1 MLTCLNSAPTARSA
15 ATVCAEK
22 PHCGKSGVPFMN
34 STTGLEESSALI
46 LSTTSI
52 CTLPLQFPPLPEL
65 LEQTPLLRSAHVQPT
80 SDLFPGAE
88 APDAEPAVIEGAD
101 VDARRWGA
109 LLGLERELAQ
119 SALNYGGA
127 SPILQTLEGPPG
139 PRKQ

>member
-1 MLTCLNSAPTARSA
+1 MLTDLNSAPTARSA

-52 CTLPLQFPPLPEL
+52 FTLPLQFPPLGKL
-65 LEQTPLLRSAHVQPT
+65 IQQTPLLGRAHVQPT
-80 SDLFPGAE
+80 SDLVPGAQ
-88 APDAEPAVIEGAD
+88 APDTEPAGIEGAD
-101 VDARRWGA
+101 VDARRWRT
-109 LLGLERELAQ
+109 LLGPRRELAQ

-127 SPILQTLEGPPG
+127 SPILQTV
-139 PRKQ
+139 